1 MNYRLQD
8 IMKMIIPGLYL
19 MAMILVLEISQSDF
33 VIDTSKL
40 KDVSAIVVLLIPF
53 VGFVV
58 GYFVECITA
67 GLEHGWYAL
76 GGRRPSKNILSG
88 SAKYPV
94 ADIDIVKKKHQISK
108 RSITNYK
115 ANEVLQAAKQILL
128 NKEHMEPYRNN
139 AMLARNIFGAQLVF
153 TVVYAVS
160 LDSFYKET
168 MWYISLGV
176 SIAFL
181 IYWIHHNHVY
191 VKYVF
196 AEYAKTLLDQ
206 PAQ

>member
-19 MAMILVLEISQSDF
+19 MAMILVLEISRSDI

-40 KDVSAIVVLLIPF
+40 KDLSAVVVLLIPF

-76 GGRRPSKNILSG
+76 GCRRPSKNILNG
-88 SAKYPV
+88 SSKYIV
-94 ADIDIVKKKHQISK
+94 ADIDKIKNKHHIS
-108 RSITNYK
+108 SCNITNLK
-115 ANEVLQAAKQILL
+115 ANEVLQAAKQRIL
-128 NKEHMEPYRNN
+128 NKEFVEAYRNN
-139 AMLARNIFGAQLVF
+139 VTLARNIFGAQLVF
-153 TVVYAVS
+153 TVYFAVS
-160 LDSFYKET
+160 LDSFFKDA
-168 MWYISLGV
+168 MWYVSLGV

-181 IYWIHHNHVY
+181 LYWIHHNHVH
-191 VKYVF
+191 VKYIL
-196 AEYAKTLLDQ
+196 AEYAKTL
-206 PAQ
+206 PN

>member
-19 MAMILVLEISQSDF
+19 MAMILVLEISRSDF

-40 KDVSAIVVLLIPF
+40 KDLSAIVVLLIPF

-76 GGRRPSKNILSG
+76 GFRRPSKNILNG
-88 SAKYPV
+88 SSKYIV
-94 ADIDIVKKKHQISK
+94 ADIEKIKIKHQIS
-108 RSITNYK
+108 SCNITNLK
-115 ANEVLQAAKQILL
+115 ANEVLQAAKQRIL
-128 NKEHMEPYRNN
+128 NKEFVEAYRNN
-139 AMLARNIFGAQLVF
+139 VTLARNIFGAQLVF
-153 TVVYAVS
+153 TVYFAV
-160 LDSFYKET
+160 LIDSFFKEA
-168 MWYISLGV
+168 MWYVSLGV

-181 IYWIHHNHVY
+181 LYWIHHNHVH
-191 VKYVF
+191 VKYIL
-196 AEYAKTLLDQ
+196 AEYAKTLSN
-206 PAQ
+206 